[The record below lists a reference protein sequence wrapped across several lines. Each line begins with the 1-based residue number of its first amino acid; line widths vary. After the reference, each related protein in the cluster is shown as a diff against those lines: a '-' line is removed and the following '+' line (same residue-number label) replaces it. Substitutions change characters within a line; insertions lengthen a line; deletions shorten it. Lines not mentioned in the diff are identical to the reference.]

1 MAGVVINLMF
11 PGIPQAMS
19 VTCMIAAVSRG
30 VLPIPLTLSIIVML
44 ISGVP
49 PTEVIP
55 VPVAALAAYF
65 MTHGLGL
72 IG

>member
-1 MAGVVINLMF
+1 
-11 PGIPQAMS
+11 
-19 VTCMIAAVSRG
+19 MIAAVSRG